1 MVEPVTSR
9 ALSFFSAPTRRW
21 FEGAFS
27 EPTAAQAG
35 AWEAISAGHHAL
47 IVAPTGSGK
56 TLSAFLW
63 ALDRLHFENHGGEGI
78 GTGDDEGADAG
89 GRQAQQAGGRG
100 TRVLY
105 ISPLKALGVD
115 VERNLRAPLIGIA
128 QTARQLGVEPPQV
141 RVGVR
146 SGDTPAKERRQL
158 ISNPPDILITTPESL
173 FLMLTSKARS
183 TLTQVHTVIIDEVH
197 AVAGTKRGAHL
208 AVTLERLDQI
218 LETPAQRVGLS
229 ATVEPV
235 ETVARFLGGSVPVQI
250 VRPPSAKEWELTL
263 SVPVPDMTA
272 LGGLNAYGEGDNSFK
287 QGSSPRPAP
296 APAGSGAYL
305 DKLTE
310 RTRSQVRSLDATE
323 FEDRAFDDG
332 AVQADTLADAGTR
345 PEVSVR
351 LAESLPQ
358 GVTVAEALGI
368 RPVAGPALGSQP
380 DEPSSDYFDQ
390 PLPARTPGSQT
401 GGEQASAAQ
410 TSTAQASAEQALW
423 DAVGVFPG
431 EEAVA
436 SPQAQAQ
443 AQTRTQ
449 PALTIEEVQVAASA
463 PGSGAG
469 SETPNLNGYQASI
482 WPHVEERIVD
492 LVEANRSIIVFANS
506 RGLAEKL
513 TARLNEIY
521 LGRLEARGELG
532 EVTASASTG
541 ARTYAATGGEPKALA
556 DVLAE
561 ALAKDTPARL
571 EADDERLPGAGASLP
586 LSTQSPAQ
594 VMGGSATAAGAPP
607 VLARAHHGSVSKD
620 QRTLIEEALKSGQL
634 RCVVATSSLELGI
647 DMGHVDLVIQVEAP
661 HSVASGLQRVGRAGH
676 QVGEVSR
683 GYLYPKHRGDLLNA
697 TVTVQRMLAGQIE
710 PLAIPANPLDIL
722 AQQTVAACALGPISV
737 EAWFEALRATA
748 PFATLPRAAFEA
760 TLDLLAGKYPSDEF
774 AELRPRIV
782 WDRDA
787 GTIEGRPGA
796 QRLAVTSGGTIPD
809 RGLFPVFIAGAE
821 DSKAPKRVGE
831 LDEEM
836 VYESRAGDVIALG
849 ASSWRI
855 EDISHDRVTVTP
867 APGVPGRLPFWHG
880 DSPGR
885 PVDLGRALGAFTRE
899 LALENSK
906 DAGAAH
912 ARLRGLGLDQWAA
925 DNLLAYVAE
934 QAEATGQVPSEKHLL
949 VERFRDELG
958 DWRLILHSPLGM
970 PVHSPWALAVGARAE
985 ERYGVNASAMA
996 ADDGIVLRIPAMEA
1010 EPPGADLF
1018 IFDPAELED
1027 IVTERVGNSALFA
1040 SRFRENAARA
1050 LLLPRKDP
1058 GRRTPLWQQRQ
1069 RSAQLLDVARKYPTF
1084 PLLLETAREC
1094 LQDVYDL
1101 PALTALHKDLEAKKV
1116 RISEV
1121 ETETPSPFARTLLF
1135 GYVAQFL
1142 YDGDSPLAERR
1153 AAALALDPALLAE
1166 LLGKDELR
1174 ELLDVEVIRSTE
1186 ARLQRTA
1193 AGYRLREVE
1202 GAADLLRLL
1211 GPLTAA
1217 EAAQRLRVLLD
1228 QGTGEDAGTNAGAG
1242 SGEDASAPAAEAES
1256 GQPGERVLTEAE
1268 ATDHLEALVKA
1279 GRALRFRLHGR
1290 ELYAAIED
1298 AARLR
1303 DALGVPLPIGV
1314 PLAFL
1319 EPVEAP
1325 LVDLVARYAR
1335 THAPFTAAQAAEA
1348 LGLGV
1353 SVVDTALRTLA
1364 ADRRVISGEFLPE
1377 ELRAELAAARTGST
1391 DPTYLAGTEWVDAAV
1406 LRTLRS
1412 RSLAA
1417 LRADVEPVTPGTYA
1431 RFLPPWQHVGSWQ
1444 VTETTAAPGTFGAP
1458 AQPIS
1463 VRRDE
1468 SAMLSGYDGLLTV
1481 IDQLA
1486 GVRVPAS
1493 ALEPLILKTRISDY
1507 TPALLDSAMSAGDVL
1522 WTGAGQLAGDDGWV
1536 ALHLGESAALTL
1548 PDEVERTEALAAL
1561 GALENTIYEL
1571 LTGGL
1576 FFSQIQTQL
1585 ATLAASLGNT
1595 PPSAQEISTALWN
1608 LVWAGLVTGDTF
1620 APVRALI
1627 SGGASAHKVA
1637 APAPRARSVGMRRG
1651 ASRLSASR
1659 LGVGVGRAPAVSAQ
1673 VAPID
1678 GGRWAR
1684 IEAEPLDTT
1693 VAAAARAEL
1702 LMDRYGVLTRGAV
1715 AVEDTPGGFA
1725 GVYRVLSTAEEKGL
1739 ARRGYFIEG
1748 LGAAQFATSSTV
1760 DRLRAADDT
1769 TAADEEGQG
1778 AAPGASAY
1786 APVRRTRQS
1795 VTLLAATD
1803 PANPYGAAL
1812 PWPTPVPWDADRT
1825 PVKHKPGRKAGA
1837 VVVLV
1842 DGELTLYLERGG
1854 KTLLPFTDSP
1864 ERVEVAAPLIGQ
1876 LVRAGVADKIVIE
1889 TAGGVDVLSSP
1900 TPPPPAPDQPDASGE
1915 AGAHPVLVLRRAL
1928 LAAGFYATPRGLRM
1942 RKDYT

>member
-1 MVEPVTSR
+1 MGAMAEPVTSR

-27 EPTAAQAG
+27 APTAAQAG

-63 ALDRLHFENHGGEGI
+63 ALDRLHFENHEGG
-78 GTGDDEGADAG
+78 
-89 GRQAQQAGGRG
+89 G

-183 TLTQVHTVIIDEVH
+183 TLTKVHTVIIDEVH

-272 LGGLNAYGEGDNSFK
+272 LGGPNAYGEGDNSFK
-287 QGSSPRPAP
+287 QDSSPRPTP

-323 FEDRAFDDG
+323 FEGRAFDDG

-390 PLPARTPGSQT
+390 PLPAR
-401 GGEQASAAQ
+401 
-410 TSTAQASAEQALW
+410 ASAEQALW

-431 EEAVA
+431 EETESA
-436 SPQAQAQ
+436 PHAQN
-443 AQTRTQ
+443 RTQ
-449 PALTIEEVQVAASA
+449 PDLTIEEVQVAASA

-469 SETPNLNGYQASI
+469 GETPNLNGYQASI

-492 LVEANRSIIVFANS
+492 LVEANRSTIVFANS

-532 EVTASASTG
+532 EVTASAATG
-541 ARTYAATGGEPKALA
+541 ARTYATTGGEPKALA

-561 ALAKDTPARL
+561 ALAKDAPTRL
-571 EADDERLPGAGASLP
+571 EADDERLPGAGASFP
-586 LSTQSPAQ
+586 LSTQPPAQ

-787 GTIEGRPGA
+787 GTIEGRPGS

-867 APGVPGRLPFWHG
+867 APGIPGRLPFWHG

-1193 AGYRLREVE
+1193 AGYRLRGVE

-1228 QGTGEDAGTNAGAG
+1228 QGTGEDA
-1242 SGEDASAPAAEAES
+1242 SAPTAEAET
-1256 GQPGERVLTEAE
+1256 GKPGERVLTEAE

-1319 EPVEAP
+1319 EPVDSP
-1325 LVDLVARYAR
+1325 LLDLVARYAR
-1335 THAPFTAAQAAEA
+1335 THAPFTAAQAAAA
-1348 LGLGV
+1348 LSLGV

-1391 DPTYLAGTEWVDAAV
+1391 DPAYLAGTEWVDASV

-1481 IDQLA
+1481 IDQIA

-1493 ALEPLILKTRISDY
+1493 ALEPLILRARISDY

-1561 GALENTIYEL
+1561 GALENTLYEL

-1585 ATLAASLGNT
+1585 AALATSLGNT

-1637 APAPRARSVGMRRG
+1637 APVPRARSVGMRRG

-1659 LGVGVGRAPAVSAQ
+1659 LGVGVGRVPAVSAQ

-1684 IEAEPLDTT
+1684 IEAEPLDAT

-1725 GVYRVLSTAEEKGL
+1725 GVYRVLSAAEEKGL

-1748 LGAAQFATSSTV
+1748 LGAAQFSTSSTV

-1769 TAADEEGQG
+1769 TAADEEGQD

-1786 APVRRTRQS
+1786 TPVRRTRHS

-1812 PWPTPVPWDADRT
+1812 PWPTPVAWDSNRT
-1825 PVKHKPGRKAGA
+1825 PIKHKPGRKAGA
-1837 VVVLV
+1837 VVILV

-1854 KTLLPFTDSP
+1854 KTLLPFTDRAD
-1864 ERVEVAAPLIGQ
+1864 RVEASAPLIGQ

-1900 TPPPPAPDQPDASGE
+1900 EPLLPTPDQPDAAAEGGE
-1915 AGAHPVLVLRRAL
+1915 HPVLTLRRAL

-1942 RKDYT
+1942 RKDYS

>member
-1 MVEPVTSR
+1 MVKPDTSR

-27 EPTAAQAG
+27 APTAAQAG

-63 ALDRLHFENHGGEGI
+63 ALDRLHFENHETEGL
-78 GTGDDEGADAG
+78 GAGADEDTQG
-89 GRQAQQAGGRG
+89 NQGQQAGNSG

-183 TLTQVHTVIIDEVH
+183 TLTKVHTVIIDEVH

-272 LGGLNAYGEGDNSFK
+272 LGGPNAYGEGDNNFGGK
-287 QGSSPRPAP
+287 TPPAP
-296 APAGSGAYL
+296 VGKSSISSAYL

-310 RTRSQVRSLDATE
+310 RTRTQIRSLDAAD
-323 FEDRAFDDG
+323 FEYRSFDDG
-332 AVQADTLADAGTR
+332 AVPTDTLADAGTR
-345 PEVSVR
+345 PEASVQ

-358 GVTVAEALGI
+358 GVTLADALGI
-368 RPVAGPALGSQP
+368 RPVAGPARGNK
-380 DEPSSDYFDQ
+380 DQ
-390 PLPARTPGSQT
+390 P
-401 GGEQASAAQ
+401 
-410 TSTAQASAEQALW
+410 LW
-423 DAVGVFPG
+423 DAVGIFPG
-431 EEAVA
+431 EETAA
-436 SPQAQAQ
+436 SPPEPVQN
-443 AQTRTQ
+443 R
-449 PALTIEEVQVAASA
+449 LTIEEIQVTAPAPENQAPEQAKEKTAS
-463 PGSGAG
+463 
-469 SETPNLNGYQASI
+469 LNGYQASI

-492 LVEANRSIIVFANS
+492 LVEANRSTIVFANS

-521 LGRLEARGELG
+521 LGRLEARGQLG
-532 EVTASASTG
+532 EVTASTATG
-541 ARTYAATGGEPKALA
+541 ARSYTSTGGTQPQALA
-556 DVLAE
+556 DVLAQ
-561 ALAKDTPARL
+561 ALAKDAPARL
-571 EADDERLPGAGASLP
+571 EADDSRLPSQQP
-586 LSTQSPAQ
+586 PAQ
-594 VMGGSATAAGAPP
+594 PIDGTVSPGAPP

-697 TVTVQRMLAGQIE
+697 TVTVQRMLAGKIE

-867 APGVPGRLPFWHG
+867 APGIPGRLPFWHG

-912 ARLRGLGLDQWAA
+912 TRLRAIGLDEWAA
-925 DNLLAYVAE
+925 DNLLAYVGE
-934 QAEATGQVPSEKHLL
+934 QVAATGQVPSEKHLL

-1018 IFDPAELED
+1018 IFDPTELED

-1101 PALTALHKDLEAKKV
+1101 PALTALHKDLDTKKV

-1121 ETETPSPFARTLLF
+1121 ETENPSPFARTLLF

-1174 ELLDVEVIRSTE
+1174 ELLDVDVIRTAE

-1193 AGYRLREVE
+1193 EGYRLRGTE

-1217 EAAQRLRVLLD
+1217 EAAQRLRVVLN
-1228 QGTGEDAGTNAGAG
+1228 QGTETNTNAPGP
-1242 SGEDASAPAAEAES
+1242 DAAAEK
-1256 GQPGERVLTEAE
+1256 PGERVLTETEAAE
-1268 ATDHLEALVKA
+1268 HLEALVQA

-1303 DALGVPLPIGV
+1303 DALGVPLPMGV

-1335 THAPFTAAQAAEA
+1335 THAPFTAAQAAET

-1364 ADRRVISGEFLPE
+1364 TDRRVISGEFLPE

-1391 DPTYLAGTEWVDAAV
+1391 DPAYLAGTEWVDASV

-1417 LRADVEPVTPGTYA
+1417 LRADVEPVAPHTYA

-1458 AQPIS
+1458 AQPVT

-1468 SAMLSGYDGLLTV
+1468 STMLTGYDGLLTV
-1481 IDQLA
+1481 VDQLA

-1493 ALEPLILKTRISDY
+1493 ALEPLILKARISDY
-1507 TPALLDSAMSAGDVL
+1507 TPALLDSAMSAGDII
-1522 WTGAGQLAGDDGWV
+1522 WTGVGQLAGDDGWV
-1536 ALHLGESAALTL
+1536 ALHLGETAALTL
-1548 PDEVERTEALAAL
+1548 PDEVERAEALAAL
-1561 GALENTIYEL
+1561 GALENTLYDL

-1576 FFSQIQTQL
+1576 FFAQIQTQL
-1585 ATLAASLGNT
+1585 SALATSHGNR
-1595 PPSAQEISTALWN
+1595 PPTAQEISLALWN

-1637 APAPRARSVGMRRG
+1637 APTPRARSVGMRRG

-1659 LGVGVGRAPAVSAQ
+1659 LGVGVGRAPVVSAQ

-1678 GGRWAR
+1678 SGRWAR
-1684 IEAEPLDTT
+1684 IDAEPLDST

-1725 GVYRVLSTAEEKGL
+1725 GIYRVLSAAEEKGL

-1748 LGAAQFATSSTV
+1748 LGAAQFSTSATV
-1760 DRLRAADDT
+1760 DRLRAAES
-1769 TAADEEGQG
+1769 TAEGEGQD
-1778 AAPGASAY
+1778 AAPDSATSLSSPVSGSY
-1786 APVRRTRQS
+1786 APVRSTHHT
-1795 VTLLAATD
+1795 VLLLAATD

-1812 PWPTPVPWDADRT
+1812 PWPAPVSWDEHRT
-1825 PVKHKPGRKAGA
+1825 PIKHKPGRKAGA
-1837 VVVLV
+1837 VVILV
-1842 DGELTLYLERGG
+1842 DGQLTLYLERGG
-1854 KTLLPFTDSP
+1854 KTLLPFTDQP
-1864 ERVEVAAPLIGQ
+1864 EQVEASAPLIGQ

-1900 TPPPPAPDQPDASGE
+1900 APLPPEPDKPQAPADTGE
-1915 AGAHPVLVLRRAL
+1915 HPVLTLRRAL

-1942 RKDYT
+1942 RKDYA